1 MNPNLPMDGDDSLKT
16 GQRGLSLQ
24 GRRDLTRAAG
34 FTMVELLV
42 GMVIALV
49 GTLAIMQVY
58 TVSESSRRAT
68 SNMADSQSNGLIGLF
83 SIERDLQQAGA
94 GFNNT
99 RAMGCTIAASAAPV
113 SNLNGLAMVPA
124 AIIPSGAAAG
134 SADNV
139 WNIPPGDANSDI
151 IVVAY
156 GSSGVMLEGT
166 PLAATTATATYRLTS
181 IMGIGLNDYML
192 IGQSGVSC
200 VLGPVAATVTGS
212 KDVTLNAAPIGYTT
226 SAYAF
231 HLGPAPRFVAYAV
244 RNGTLTMCDFM
255 LADCT
260 GSASDT
266 TIWRPIVNDVV
277 AIVAQ
282 YGWDVSA
289 PPDMVIDTFCKS
301 RLTSAA
307 AACPGADTG
316 LPAAGNTAL
325 AQAQRACDWSRTPAI
340 RLALVT
346 RSSQYEKDE
355 ISPASITLWPA
366 SAVAPTTNGATYTV
380 PDRHYRYKV
389 AYTTVALRNLKWMGA
404 QSSCP

>member
-1 MNPNLPMDGDDSLKT
+1 
-16 GQRGLSLQ
+16 
-24 GRRDLTRAAG
+24 
-34 FTMVELLV
+34 MVELLV

-99 RAMGCTIAASAAPV
+99 RALGCTISASAAPA
-113 SNLNGLAMVPA
+113 SNLNGRTLVPA
-124 AIIPSGAAAG
+124 AIVPAGAAAG

-139 WNIPPGDANSDI
+139 WGIPAGDAGSDMI
-151 IVVAY
+151 LAAY
-156 GSSGVMLEGT
+156 GSSGAMLEGT
-166 PLAATTATATYRLTS
+166 PLSAATATTTYRLTS
-181 IMGIGLNDYML
+181 IMGIGLNDYLL
-192 IGQSGVSC
+192 IGQSGVGC
-200 VLGPVAATVTGS
+200 ALGQVTAAVTGS
-212 KDVTLNAAPIGYTT
+212 KDVTVNTAAIGYGT

-231 HLGPAPRFVAYAV
+231 HLGSAPRFVAYAV

-266 TIWRPIVNDVV
+266 TVWRPIVNDVV

-282 YGWDVSA
+282 YGWDTSSPA
-289 PPDMVIDTFCKS
+289 DMVIDTFCKS
-301 RLTSAA
+301 RLTSGA

-316 LPAAGNTAL
+316 MPAAGNTTL
-325 AQAQRACDWSRTPAI
+325 TQAQRACDWSRTPAI

-346 RSSQYEKDE
+346 RSSQYEKTE
-355 ISPASITLWPA
+355 VSPASITLWPA
-366 SAVAPTTNGATYTV
+366 SGTTPTTNGATYTV